1 MRFEEKL
8 KEFPKEA
15 IWSEYCGFLD
25 LDIKEYMQIQNR
37 LLLEQIR
44 LWSRSPLGQSFL
56 KGKYPGTIEE
66 FRAMVPLTTYD
77 DYADVL
83 LARRK
88 EMLPEEPV
96 IWIQTTWDCLLYTS
110 ISRQR
115 VLID

>member
-96 IWIQTTWDCLLYTS
+96 I
-110 ISRQR
+110 
-115 VLID
+115 